1 VEGRRS
7 IESAIRAAI
16 REGRLAPG
24 ATVPST
30 RTLASQLGVARGTVV
45 EAYAQLAAEGWLR
58 TRQGAPTKVAPSVW
72 LPHPLLTPARKQ
84 APPFKYDLYPG
95 EPDLSVFPMS
105 RWLAALRKVA
115 GRGLAPAL
123 TYDPDEG
130 SLELRNAL
138 ARYLERARGVVAHPE
153 QIVICSGSADA
164 LATTA
169 RAIAPGTIATEDP
182 GLSYHCDV
190 LTGSGASVVPLPV
203 DAEGASAE
211 PGDVAAALLT
221 PAHQYP
227 LGMTCSAQRRD
238 ALIAWARG
246 SGGLIIED
254 DYDGEFR
261 FDREPIGAMQGR
273 APDDVIYVGTAS
285 KSLAPGLRIAWAVV
299 PPRFLEA
306 FLATRRWHRTVP
318 SLDQRALAELLDDG
332 SFERHLRRCRALY
345 RRRRDELVAAIAGL
359 DLGLDVVGV
368 AAGLHAVVA
377 LPADGPD
384 ESAVRAEAVRLSLTV
399 ARLGPSWQTPPKLK
413 GIIVGYSKPPAHAWR
428 AALEAL
434 CEALRRAVT

>member
-1 VEGRRS
+1 M
-7 IESAIRAAI
+7 RAAI
-16 REGRLAPG
+16 REGRLTPG

-58 TRQGAPTKVAPSVW
+58 TSQGAPTKVAPSVW

-84 APPFKYDLYPG
+84 ARPFKHDLFPG

-105 RWLAALRKVA
+105 RWMAAMRKVA
-115 GRGLAPAL
+115 GRGLGAAL

-130 SLELRNAL
+130 SIELRYAL
-138 ARYLERARGVVAHPE
+138 ARYLERARGVMAHPE

-164 LATTA
+164 LATIA
-169 RAIAPGTIATEDP
+169 RALAPGTIAMEDP
-182 GLSYHCDV
+182 GLPYHSEV
-190 LTGSGASVVPLPV
+190 VTSSGASVVPLPL

-221 PAHQYP
+221 PAHQFP
-227 LGMTCSAQRRD
+227 LGMSCSAQRRD
-238 ALIAWARG
+238 ALVVWARE

-273 APDDVIYVGTAS
+273 APDDVVYVGTAS
-285 KSLAPGLRIAWAVV
+285 KSLAPGLRLAWAVV

-306 FLATRRWHRTVP
+306 FLGARRWHRTVS
-318 SLDQRALAELLDDG
+318 SLDQRVLAELLDDA
-332 SFERHLRRCRALY
+332 SFDRHLRRCRTLY
-345 RRRRDELVAAIAGL
+345 RHRRDDLVAAITDL
-359 DLGLDVVGV
+359 DLGLDVLGV
-368 AAGLHAVVA
+368 AAGLHAVIA
-377 LPADGPD
+377 LPAEGPD
-384 ESAVRAEAVRLSLTV
+384 ETSVRAEARRLSLRIAV
-399 ARLGPSWQTPPKLK
+399 LGPSWQTPPKVK
-413 GIIVGYSKPPAHAWR
+413 GVIVGYSKPPAHAWR
-428 AALEAL
+428 GALEAL
-434 CEALRRAVT
+434 CETLRRSMA

>member
-1 VEGRRS
+1 M
-7 IESAIRAAI
+7 RAAI
-16 REGRLAPG
+16 REGRLTPG

-58 TRQGAPTKVAPSVW
+58 TSQGAPTKVAPSVW

-84 APPFKYDLYPG
+84 ARPFKHDLFPG

-105 RWLAALRKVA
+105 RWMAAMRKVA
-115 GRGLAPAL
+115 GRGLGAAL

-130 SLELRNAL
+130 SIELRYAL
-138 ARYLERARGVVAHPE
+138 ARYLERARGVMAHPE

-164 LATTA
+164 LATIA
-169 RAIAPGTIATEDP
+169 RALAPGTIAMEDP
-182 GLSYHCDV
+182 GLPYHSEV
-190 LTGSGASVVPLPV
+190 VTSSGASVVPLPL

-221 PAHQYP
+221 PAHQFP
-227 LGMTCSAQRRD
+227 LGMSCSAQRRD
-238 ALIAWARG
+238 ALVAWARE

-273 APDDVIYVGTAS
+273 APDDVVYVGTAS
-285 KSLAPGLRIAWAVV
+285 KSLAPGLRLAWAVV

-306 FLATRRWHRTVP
+306 FLGARRWHRTVS
-318 SLDQRALAELLDDG
+318 SLDQRVLAELLDDA
-332 SFERHLRRCRALY
+332 SFDRHLRRCRTLY
-345 RRRRDELVAAIAGL
+345 RHRRDDLVAAITDL
-359 DLGLDVVGV
+359 DLGLDVLGV
-368 AAGLHAVVA
+368 AAGLHAVIA
-377 LPADGPD
+377 LPAEGPD
-384 ESAVRAEAVRLSLTV
+384 ETSVRAEARRLSLRIAV
-399 ARLGPSWQTPPKLK
+399 LGPSWQTPPKVK
-413 GIIVGYSKPPAHAWR
+413 GVIVGYSKPPAHAWR
-428 AALEAL
+428 GALEAL
-434 CEALRRAVT
+434 CETLRRSMA